1 MFEKKTGIV
10 SRYFL
15 FSFPGDVGIQW
26 KSNMSD
32 SSGIN
37 WYKNKILNSVD
48 YFLVLML
55 RRGVYERLAIIPS
68 RWENNSQRLR
78 QNVGTFFTL
87 NELQLLFQGNPRFDP
102 DSVFSITGFRRVRE
116 NYLSFSIIMNCSYE
130 TRGCFR
136 GKTSQRMY
144 HVFHFC
150 CTENEKKLTVQFLFF
165 FFI

>member
-1 MFEKKTGIV
+1 M
-10 SRYFL
+10 
-15 FSFPGDVGIQW
+15 
-26 KSNMSD
+26 
-32 SSGIN
+32 
-37 WYKNKILNSVD
+37 
-48 YFLVLML
+48 
-55 RRGVYERLAIIPS
+55 YERLAIIPS

-102 DSVFSITGFRRVRE
+102 DSVFSITGFRGVKE